1 MSRNYLGTQ
10 GYTIYKSDYSAEMI
24 KKIKKDLKITPVS
37 QMGGRMG
44 GNSFQV
50 SYVTYR
56 ESENKLYLPR
66 FYGIKSLSIP
76 SSSKL
81 HIGMDIE
88 LPFEGELRPI
98 QQTIVNAYIQS
109 VEKQSLDCGF
119 LGGGGLLELECGGG
133 KTVCGLNIISLLKKK
148 TLIIV
153 QKEFLVNQWMERIQQ
168 FLPTA
173 RVGKIQASTIDID
186 NKDIVIG
193 MLQSLSMK
201 TYPDELFHS
210 FGLTI
215 IDEVH
220 HISSEVFSKA
230 LFKIVT
236 PYMLGLSATMERKDG
251 TTYVFKMFLGEIVY
265 KTVNTETRDVEVRS
279 IQYYNDDPNFNSVKT
294 DYKGNVLYSTL
305 ISKLCEYIPRS
316 DFIIQI
322 VKDILEK
329 NPKRQ
334 IMCIA
339 HNRNVLEYFYNE
351 IIRQDIATVG
361 KYLGG
366 MKQDKLKETET
377 KQIVIATYSM
387 ASEALDIKT
396 LNCLVMITPKTDIVQ
411 SVGRILREKH
421 EFPALVIDIVD
432 CHRPLVNQFNKR
444 KSYYKKENYTVQYLG
459 WGKTKPIYLHVPSGK
474 SKKKSK
480 KIVCDIFEMDEIEQ
494 FLLDT
499 TPPMKC
505 LVPIND
511 D

>member
-1 MSRNYLGTQ
+1 
-10 GYTIYKSDYSAEMI
+10 MI
-24 KKIKKDLKITPVS
+24 KKIKKNLKITPVS
-37 QMGGRMG
+37 QMAGRMG
-44 GNSFQV
+44 GGFQT
-50 SYVTYR
+50 SYLSYR

-66 FYGIKSLSIP
+66 FFGIRELGIP
-76 SSSKL
+76 SISKV
-81 HIGMDIE
+81 HQGRDIDV
-88 LPFEGELRPI
+88 PFEGSLRPI
-98 QQTIVNAYIQS
+98 QQTIINAYIQS
-109 VEKQSLDCGF
+109 VERQSRDCGF
-119 LGGGGLLELECGGG
+119 MGGGGLLELECGGG
-133 KTVCGLNIISLLKKK
+133 KTVCGLHIISLLKKK

-168 FLPTA
+168 FLPSA
-173 RVGKIQASTIDID
+173 RVGKIQASVIDID

-201 TYPDELFHS
+201 SYSDELFHS

-265 KTVNTETRDVEVRS
+265 KTTNTETRDVEVRA
-279 IQYYNDDPNFNSVKT
+279 IQYYTDDPIFNSVKT
-294 DYKGNVLYSTL
+294 DYKGNVQYSTL
-305 ISKLCEYIPRS
+305 ISKLCEHIPRS
-316 DFIIQI
+316 DFILNI
-322 VKDILEK
+322 VKSILEE
-329 NPKRQ
+329 NPARQ

-339 HNRNVLEYFYNE
+339 HNRNVLEYFYYE

-366 MKQDKLKETET
+366 MKQDKLKETES

-387 ASEALDIKT
+387 ASEALDIKS

-421 EFPALVIDIVD
+421 PFPALVIDIVD
-432 CHRPLVNQFNKR
+432 CHRPLINQFNKR
-444 KSYYKKENYTVQYLG
+444 KGYYKKENYTVQYLG
-459 WGKTKPIYLHVPSGK
+459 WDKTDYVLLHGK
-474 SKKKSK
+474 SKKK
-480 KIVCDIFEMDEIEQ
+480 VFDIFETDTIEEDDLSVSLQ
-494 FLLDT
+494 
-499 TPPMKC
+499 PKKC
-505 LVPIND
+505 LCLGD
-511 D
+511 

>member
-1 MSRNYLGTQ
+1 MSRNYLGNQ
-10 GYTIYKSDYSAEMI
+10 GYTIYKSDYSPEMI

-37 QMGGRMG
+37 QIGGRMG

-50 SYVTYR
+50 SYVSYR
-56 ESENKLYLPR
+56 EGENKLYLPR
-66 FYGIKSLSIP
+66 FYGIKNLANP
-76 SSSKL
+76 TSSKL
-81 HIGMDIE
+81 HLGRDIDI
-88 LPFEGELRPI
+88 PFEGNLRPI

-109 VEKQSLDCGF
+109 IEKQSNECGF
-119 LGGGGLLELECGGG
+119 AGGGGLLELECGGG

-153 QKEFLVNQWMERIQQ
+153 QKEFLVNQWIERINQ

-201 TYPDELFHS
+201 NYSEDLFHS

-265 KTVNTETRDVEVRS
+265 KTINTETRDVEVRS
-279 IQYYNDDPNFNSVKT
+279 IQYYNDDPNFNTVKT

-316 DFIIQI
+316 DFILQI
-322 VKDILEK
+322 VKDIIEE

-339 HNRNVLEYFYNE
+339 HNRNVLEYFYSE
-351 IIRQDIATVG
+351 IVRQNIASVG

-459 WGKTKPIYLHVPSGK
+459 WGNTEPILLHS
-474 SKKKSK
+474 SSCNSKKSK
-480 KIVCDIFEMDEIEQ
+480 KVFIDDE
-494 FLLDT
+494 LDECN
-499 TPPMKC
+499 PDCLQPRKC
-505 LVPIND
+505 LIPIYD
-511 D
+511 A

>member
-1 MSRNYLGTQ
+1 MRNYLGNQ
-10 GYTIYKSDYSAEMI
+10 GYTIYKSDYSPEMI
-24 KKIKKDLKITPVS
+24 KKIKKDLKITPIS

-50 SYVTYR
+50 SYISYR
-56 ESENKLYLPR
+56 EGETKLYLPR
-66 FYGIKSLSIP
+66 FYGIKNLSVP

-81 HIGMDIE
+81 QSGRDIDVS
-88 LPFEGELRPI
+88 FEGTLRPI
-98 QQTIVNAYIQS
+98 QQTIVDAYIES
-109 VEKQSLDCGF
+109 VEKQSIECGF
-119 LGGGGLLELECGGG
+119 SGGGGLLELECGGG
-133 KTVCGLNIISLLKKK
+133 KTVCGLKIISLLKKK

-153 QKEFLVNQWMERIQQ
+153 QKEFLVNQWVERIQQ
-168 FLPTA
+168 FLPSA
-173 RVGKIQASTIDID
+173 RIGKIQASTIDID

-201 TYPDELFHS
+201 TYSDNLFHS

-265 KTVNTETRDVEVRS
+265 KTVNTEVRDVEVRA
-279 IQYYNDDPNFNSVKT
+279 IQYYSDDPEFNTVKT

-305 ISKLCEYIPRS
+305 ISKLCEYTPRS
-316 DFIIQI
+316 DFILQI
-322 VKDILEK
+322 VKDILEE
-329 NPKRQ
+329 NPHRQ

-339 HNRNVLEYFYNE
+339 HNRNILEYLYSE
-351 IIRQDIATVG
+351 IIRQNIATVG

-396 LNCLVMITPKTDIVQ
+396 LNCLVMVTPKTDIVQ

-444 KSYYKKENYTVQYLG
+444 KSYYKKENYIVQYLS
-459 WGKTKPIYLHVPSGK
+459 WGSSTPILLHGK
-474 SKKKSK
+474 SKK
-480 KIVCDIFEMDEIEQ
+480 IICNDNDNDNDNDNVCLQ
-494 FLLDT
+494 
-499 TPPMKC
+499 PMKC
-505 LVPIND
+505 LIPINTD
-511 D
+511 

>member
-1 MSRNYLGTQ
+1 MSRNYLGNQ
-10 GYTIYKSDYSAEMI
+10 GYTIYKNDYSPEMI
-24 KKIKKDLKITPVS
+24 KKIKKGLKITPVS
-37 QMGGRMG
+37 QMAGRMG
-44 GNSFQV
+44 GGGFQT
-50 SYVTYR
+50 SYLSYR

-66 FYGIKSLSIP
+66 FYGIRELGIP
-76 SSSKL
+76 CLSKL
-81 HIGMDIE
+81 NPGRDIDV
-88 LPFEGELRPI
+88 PFEGSLRPI
-98 QQTIVNAYIQS
+98 QQTIINAYIQS
-109 VEKQSLDCGF
+109 IEQQSSECGF
-119 LGGGGLLELECGGG
+119 MGGGGLLELECGGG
-133 KTVCGLNIISLLKKK
+133 KTVCGLHIISLLKRK

-153 QKEFLVNQWMERIQQ
+153 QKEFLVNQWIERIHQ
-168 FLPTA
+168 FLPSA
-173 RVGKIQASTIDID
+173 RVGKIQASVIDID

-201 TYPDELFHS
+201 TYSDDLFHS

-265 KTVNTETRDVEVRS
+265 KTVNTETRDVEVRA
-279 IQYYNDDPNFNSVKT
+279 IQYYTDDPVFNSVKT
-294 DYKGNVLYSTL
+294 DYKGNVQYSTL
-305 ISKLCEYIPRS
+305 ISKLCEHTPRS
-316 DFIIQI
+316 DFILNI
-322 VKDILEK
+322 VKDILEQ
-329 NPKRQ
+329 NPERQ

-351 IIRQDIATVG
+351 IVRQNIATVG

-366 MKQDKLKETET
+366 MKQDKLKETES

-387 ASEALDIKT
+387 ASEALDIKS

-421 EFPALVIDIVD
+421 AFPALVIDIVD

-444 KSYYKKENYTVQYLG
+444 KAYYKKEKYMVQYLG
-459 WGKTKPIYLHVPSGK
+459 WEKTEYVLLHSSK
-474 SKKKSK
+474 SKKN
-480 KIVCDIFEMDEIEQ
+480 VCDIFDNDTIEEDDLSVSLQ
-494 FLLDT
+494 
-499 TPPMKC
+499 PKKC
-505 LVPIND
+505 LITIL
-511 D
+511 